1 MARLAVVIN
10 DAIRGGLEALTRAG
24 NTAQK
29 LAQRARIVLLA
40 SQGQS
45 DSEIS
50 RELSINRKTAALWRQ
65 RMAEP
70 ETQQQVAGTT
80 ATAAGGAAE
89 QRMSGPEPQE
99 QAAEPTAPI
108 AAQPV
113 QQEATPPPAT
123 KEAKEKPASE
133 AAAGVLRDR
142 RPKSGPKRV
151 VTPAVRQRVIDITL
165 REKPAGRTHWTTRSL
180 AKHVGI
186 SKMAVQRIWKN
197 AKLRPHRMET
207 FKFSK
212 DKDFVKKLTEVVGI
226 YKNPPPNSVVYCV
239 DEKSG
244 IQALERTQ
252 PGLPWKKGKCG
263 TYTHDYKRH
272 GTTTLFAA
280 YNVAT
285 GQVTGECHPHHSNRE
300 FLHLLRRLN
309 KETAAGLTVHIILDN
324 AGYHRH
330 KNVNRWL
337 KSHKRFQFH
346 FIPTSSSWT
355 NLVERWFGLLTE
367 ESIRRGVFHSVDEL
381 KQTIYRY
388 IEIHNVAPQPF
399 RWRASVRTILQKIQ
413 RAAWAVGFP
422 LPWSLPP
429 ALAT

>member
-1 MARLAVVIN
+1 MAGLAVVIN

-29 LAQRARIVLLA
+29 LARRARIVLLA

-50 RELSINRKTAALWRQ
+50 RELDINRKTAALWRQ
-65 RMAEP
+65 RIAEP
-70 ETQQQVAGTT
+70 ET
-80 ATAAGGAAE
+80 
-89 QRMSGPEPQE
+89 QE
-99 QAAEPTAPI
+99 QAAEPTA
-108 AAQPV
+108 AGAVEPV
-113 QQEATPPPAT
+113 QQETVTPSAT
-123 KEAKEKPASE
+123 KETKEKSVSQDAVE
-133 AAAGVLRDR
+133 RLRDR
-142 RPKSGPKRV
+142 RPRSGRKRV
-151 VTPAVRQRVIDITL
+151 VTPEMRQRIIDITL

-180 AKHVGI
+180 AKHLSI
-186 SKMAVQRIWKN
+186 SKMAVQRVWK
-197 AKLRPHRMET
+197 AEKLRPHRMET

-226 YKNPPPNSVVYCV
+226 YKDPPPNSVVYCV

-244 IQALERTQ
+244 IQALDRTQ

-263 TYTHDYKRH
+263 THTHDYKRH

-280 YNVAT
+280 YNVGT
-285 GQVTGECHPHHSNRE
+285 GQVMGECHPRHSNRE
-300 FLHLLRRLN
+300 FLCLLRRLN
-309 KETAAGLTVHIILDN
+309 KQTAAGLNIHIILDN

-330 KNVNRWL
+330 QNVKRWL
-337 KSHKRFQFH
+337 KKHPRFQFH

-367 ESIRRGVFHSVDEL
+367 GCIRRGVFHSVEEL
-381 KQTIYRY
+381 KLTIYRY
-388 IEIHNVAPQPF
+388 IETHNVAPQPF
-399 RWRASVRTILQKIQ
+399 RWRASARKILEKIQ
-413 RAAWAVGFP
+413 RAAWALGFP

-429 ALAT
+429 APAT

>member
-1 MARLAVVIN
+1 MAGVAVVIN
-10 DAIRGGLEALTRAG
+10 DAFRGGLEALTRAG

-29 LAQRARIVLLA
+29 LVRRARIALLA
-40 SQGQS
+40 SQGWS
-45 DSEIS
+45 DSEVS
-50 RELSINRKTAALWRQ
+50 RELDINRKTAALWRQ
-65 RMAEP
+65 RMTEP
-70 ETQQQVAGTT
+70 ETRKQVA
-80 ATAAGGAAE
+80 
-89 QRMSGPEPQE
+89 EP
-99 QAAEPTAPI
+99 AAPI
-108 AAQPV
+108 AAEPV
-113 QQEATPPPAT
+113 QQETIPPPAT

-133 AAAGVLRDR
+133 VAAGVLRDR

-151 VTPAVRQRVIDITL
+151 VTPEVRQRVIDITL

-186 SKMAVQRIWKN
+186 SKMAVQRVWKD

-212 DKDFVKKLTEVVGI
+212 DKDFVEKLTEVVGI

-285 GQVTGECHPHHSNRE
+285 GQVIGECHPHHSNRE
-300 FLHLLRRLN
+300 FLRLLRRLD

-330 KNVNRWL
+330 KNVKRWL
-337 KSHKRFQFH
+337 KCHKRFQFH

-367 ESIRRGVFHSVDEL
+367 ESIRRGVFHGVEEL

-399 RWRASVRTILQKIQ
+399 RWRASVRTILEKIQ

-429 ALAT
+429 ELAT